1 MTTGGAM
8 WWLTLGL
15 GLVVALIAV
24 ILLQIFYRLVRRIE
38 AGSEAIWETGKKV
51 ARNTATTWM
60 LHQTTVRLDGLTE
73 EALRHDAFLDEA
85 LGAAGGNGEAPAPA
99 STADEAQDASIAG
112 EAPAAPGA
120 GEAQTESTATTGEAQ
135 DSTTMGTMGES

>member
-60 LHQTTVRLDGLTE
+60 LHQTTVRLDALTE
-73 EALRHDAFLDEA
+73 EALQHDAFLDEA
-85 LGAAGGNGEAPAPA
+85 LGAAGAGNGEAPAPA
-99 STADEAQDASIAG
+99 STTADEAQDDSMAG
-112 EAPAAPGA
+112 EAPAAPAA
-120 GEAQTESTATTGEAQ
+120 GEAQGSTTTGE
-135 DSTTMGTMGES
+135 S

>member
-85 LGAAGGNGEAPAPA
+85 LGAASGNGEAPAPA
-99 STADEAQDASIAG
+99 STTADEAQDSTMAG
-112 EAPAAPGA
+112 EAPAAPAA
-120 GEAQTESTATTGEAQ
+120 GEAQTEPTATTGEAQ
-135 DSTTMGTMGES
+135 DSTTTGEN

>member
-24 ILLQIFYRLVRRIE
+24 VLLQIFYRLVRRIE

-85 LGAAGGNGEAPAPA
+85 LGAAGAGNGEAL
-99 STADEAQDASIAG
+99 
-112 EAPAAPGA
+112 APAAPTTETA
-120 GEAQTESTATTGEAQ
+120 GEAQAAGEA
-135 DSTTMGTMGES
+135 GEAAEGGGA

>member
-60 LHQTTVRLDGLTE
+60 LHQTTVRLDALTD
-73 EALRHDAFLDEA
+73 EALRHDAFL
-85 LGAAGGNGEAPAPA
+85 GAASGNGEVPAPA
-99 STADEAQDASIAG
+99 STADEAQDASMAG
-112 EAPAAPGA
+112 EAPAAPAA
-120 GEAQTESTATTGEAQ
+120 GEAQTEPTATTGEAQ
-135 DSTTMGTMGES
+135 DSTTTGES